1 MFIQKK
7 GDYVEDIRDSLRFK
21 RELMVSSMEESKSL
35 PEKDK

>member
-7 GDYVEDIRDSLRFK
+7 GGYVEDNNDLLRFK

-35 PEKDK
+35 PEK